1 VVKQSIFEYDRTTSG
16 GILKKFW
23 NWTLTFLAL
32 AFLIAYSYPAFVVEI
47 NPSSQSILD
56 GIQWVSWIAFAADLF
71 FGIYKASNKMQFLKK
86 HPLEILAVILPF
98 LRPLRLL
105 RFISFGTLVFEKVN
119 LGKSIA
125 ITIKVIVTAL
135 FLTYLA
141 GIEITMAERG
151 EPGATI
157 QSVGDGF
164 WWAITTLTT
173 VGYGDIY
180 PTTTEGRFI
189 AVGLMVSGICV
200 LGFISATV
208 AAWFVKMTQDDSG
221 QR

>member
-1 VVKQSIFEYDRTTSG
+1 VSKA
-16 GILKKFW
+16 W
-23 NWTLTFLAL
+23 NWILTVLAII
-32 AFLIAYSYPAFVVEI
+32 FLIAYSYPAFVIDVS
-47 NPSSQSILD
+47 PSTQTILD
-56 GIQWVSWIAFAADLF
+56 GIQWVSWIAFAADLL
-71 FGIYKASNKMQFLKK
+71 FGVYKSSDRAQFLKK
-86 HPLEILAVILPF
+86 HPLEILAVALPF

-125 ITIKVIVTAL
+125 ITFKVIVTAL

-151 EPGATI
+151 KTGATI
-157 QSVGDGF
+157 ESVGDGF

>member
-1 VVKQSIFEYDRTTSG
+1 M
-16 GILKKFW
+16 KKVW
-23 NWTLTFLAL
+23 DWTLTAL
-32 AFLIAYSYPAFVVEI
+32 AISFLFAYSYPAFVI
-47 NPSSQSILD
+47 NLSSSTQSILD
-56 GIQWVSWIAFAADLF
+56 GIQWVSWVAFAADLF
-71 FGIYKASNKMQFLKK
+71 FGIYKATNKAQYLKR

-105 RFISFGTLVFEKVN
+105 RFISFGTLVLEKVN

-125 ITIKVIVTAL
+125 ISFKVIITAL

-141 GIEITMAERG
+141 GIEITIAERG

-157 QSVGDGF
+157 LSVGDGF

-200 LGFISATV
+200 LGVISATV

-221 QR
+221 KK

>member
-1 VVKQSIFEYDRTTSG
+1 MKQV
-16 GILKKFW
+16 W
-23 NWTLTFLAL
+23 NWILTLLAI
-32 AFLIAYSYPAFVVEI
+32 AFLIAYSYPAFVTNVSS
-47 NPSSQSILD
+47 SSQSILD
-56 GIQWVSWIAFAADLF
+56 TVQWVSWIAFATDLL
-71 FGIYKASNKMQFLKK
+71 FGIYKSSDKAKFLKK
-86 HPLEILAVILPF
+86 HPLEILAVVLPF

-125 ITIKVIVTAL
+125 ITFKVIVTAL

-151 EPGATI
+151 KPGATI
-157 QSVGDGF
+157 ESVGDGF

-221 QR
+221 QK

>member
-1 VVKQSIFEYDRTTSG
+1 MVLRI
-16 GILKKFW
+16 W
-23 NWTLTFLAL
+23 NGLLTVLAL
-32 AFLIAYSYPAFVVEI
+32 AFLFAYSYPAFVVDI
-47 NPSSQSILD
+47 DQSVQSVLNL
-56 GIQWVSWIAFAADLF
+56 IQVVSWLAFALDLL
-71 FGIYKASNKMQFLKK
+71 FGLYKSGNKSRFLKQ
-86 HPLEILAVILPF
+86 HPVELLAVLLPF

-125 ITIKVIVTAL
+125 ISFKVISTAL

-141 GIEITMAERG
+141 GIEITLAERG

-157 QSVGDGF
+157 QNVGDGL

-180 PTTTEGRFI
+180 PTTTKGRFI

-200 LGFISATV
+200 LGVISATV
-208 AAWFVKMTQDDSG
+208 AAWFVKMTQNDSEIN
-221 QR
+221 

>member
-1 VVKQSIFEYDRTTSG
+1 MIKV
-16 GILKKFW
+16 W
-23 NWTLTFLAL
+23 NWSLTFLAL
-32 AFLIAYSYPAFVVEI
+32 AFLFAYSYPAFVVEVS
-47 NPSSQSILD
+47 PSSQSILD
-56 GIQWVSWIAFAADLF
+56 GIQWVSWVAFAADLL
-71 FGIYKASNKMQFLKK
+71 FGIYKSSDKAQFLKK
-86 HPLEILAVILPF
+86 HPLEILAVVLPF

-125 ITIKVIVTAL
+125 ITFKVIVTAL

-151 EPGATI
+151 KPGATI
-157 QSVGDGF
+157 ESIGDGF

-180 PTTTEGRFI
+180 PTTTDGRFI
-189 AVGLMVSGICV
+189 AVGLMVTGICV
-200 LGFISATV
+200 LGVISATV

>member
-1 VVKQSIFEYDRTTSG
+1 MIKV
-16 GILKKFW
+16 W
-23 NWTLTFLAL
+23 NSSLTFLAL
-32 AFLIAYSYPAFVVEI
+32 AFLFSYSYPAFVV
-47 NPSSQSILD
+47 NVSPSSQSILD
-56 GIQWVSWIAFAADLF
+56 GIQWVSWVAFAADLL
-71 FGIYKASNKMQFLKK
+71 FGIYKASNRVQFLKR

-125 ITIKVIVTAL
+125 ISFKVIVTAL

-157 QSVGDGF
+157 QNVGDGF

-200 LGFISATV
+200 LGVISATV
-208 AAWFVKMTQDDSG
+208 AAWFVKLTQDDSG

>member
-1 VVKQSIFEYDRTTSG
+1 MTKV
-16 GILKKFW
+16 W
-23 NWTLTFLAL
+23 NWSLTFLAL
-32 AFLIAYSYPAFVVEI
+32 AFLFAYSYPAFVVEVS
-47 NPSSQSILD
+47 PSSQSILD
-56 GIQWVSWIAFAADLF
+56 GIQWVSWVAFAADLL
-71 FGIYKASNKMQFLKK
+71 FGIYKSSDKAQFLKK
-86 HPLEILAVILPF
+86 HPLEILAVVLPF

-125 ITIKVIVTAL
+125 ITFKVIVTAL

-151 EPGATI
+151 KPGATI
-157 QSVGDGF
+157 ESIGDGF

>member
-1 VVKQSIFEYDRTTSG
+1 VEAIVAKV
-16 GILKKFW
+16 W
-23 NWTLTFLAL
+23 NWTLTVLAI
-32 AFLIAYSYPAFVVEI
+32 AFLIAYSYPAFETNI
-47 NPSSQSILD
+47 DSSTQAVLD
-56 GIQWVSWIAFAADLF
+56 GIQWVSWVAFAADLL
-71 FGIYKASNKMQFLKK
+71 FGLFKSSNKTQFLKK
-86 HPLEILAVILPF
+86 HPLEILAVALPF

-105 RFISFGTLVFEKVN
+105 RFVSFGTLVFEKVN

-125 ITIKVIVTAL
+125 ITFKVIVTAL

-141 GIEITMAERG
+141 GIEITIAERG
-151 EPGATI
+151 KPGATI

-189 AVGLMVSGICV
+189 AIGLMVSGICV

-208 AAWFVKMTQDDSG
+208 AAWFVKMTQDDSV

>member
-1 VVKQSIFEYDRTTSG
+1 MDIDQS
-16 GILKKFW
+16 
-23 NWTLTFLAL
+23 
-32 AFLIAYSYPAFVVEI
+32 V
-47 NPSSQSILD
+47 QSILNL
-56 GIQWVSWIAFAADLF
+56 IQIVSWLAFALDLL
-71 FGIYKASNKMQFLKK
+71 FGLYKSESKSTFLRR
-86 HPLEILAVILPF
+86 HPLELLAVVLPF

-105 RFISFGTLVFEKVN
+105 RFISFGALVFEKVN

-125 ITIKVIVTAL
+125 ISFKVISTAL

-141 GIEITMAERG
+141 GIEITLAERG
-151 EPGATI
+151 QPGATI
-157 QSVGDGF
+157 NSVGDGL

-200 LGFISATV
+200 LGVISATV
-208 AAWFVKMTQDDSG
+208 AAWFVRITQNDSEKS
-221 QR
+221 

>member
-1 VVKQSIFEYDRTTSG
+1 M
-16 GILKKFW
+16 KKIW
-23 NWTLTFLAL
+23 NWILTVLAI
-32 AFLIAYSYPAFVVEI
+32 AFLIAYSYPAFVI
-47 NPSSQSILD
+47 NVSSSSQSILD
-56 GIQWVSWIAFAADLF
+56 GIQWVSWIAFAGDLL
-71 FGIYKASNKMQFLKK
+71 FGIYKSSNRVQFLKK
-86 HPLEILAVILPF
+86 HPLEILAVALPF

-125 ITIKVIVTAL
+125 ITFKVIVTAL

-151 EPGATI
+151 KPGATI

-208 AAWFVKMTQDDSG
+208 AAWFVKMTQDDST

>member
-1 VVKQSIFEYDRTTSG
+1 MRR
-16 GILKKFW
+16 LW
-23 NWTLTFLAL
+23 NSTLTSLAI
-32 AFLIAYSYPAFVVEI
+32 AFLVSYSYPAFVEEI
-47 NPSSQSILD
+47 STSVQSILD
-56 GIQWVSWIAFAADLF
+56 TVQWVSWIAFAADLLV
-71 FGIYKASNKMQFLKK
+71 GVLAAESKVHFLKR
-86 HPLEILAVILPF
+86 HPLEILAVLLPF

-125 ITIKVIVTAL
+125 ISFKVIVTAL

-141 GIEITMAERG
+141 GIEITLAERG

-157 QSVGDGF
+157 QTVGDGF

-200 LGFISATV
+200 LGVISATV

-221 QR
+221 QK

>member
-1 VVKQSIFEYDRTTSG
+1 MIKV
-16 GILKKFW
+16 W
-23 NWTLTFLAL
+23 NWSLTFLAL
-32 AFLIAYSYPAFVVEI
+32 AFLFAYSYPAFVVEVS
-47 NPSSQSILD
+47 PSSQSILD
-56 GIQWVSWIAFAADLF
+56 GIQWVSWLAFAADLL
-71 FGIYKASNKMQFLKK
+71 FGIYKASNKVQFLKK
-86 HPLEILAVILPF
+86 HPLEILAVVLPF

-125 ITIKVIVTAL
+125 ITFKVIVTAL

-151 EPGATI
+151 KPGATI
-157 QSVGDGF
+157 ESIGDGF

-189 AVGLMVSGICV
+189 AVALMIMGISLMGV
-200 LGFISATV
+200 ITASV
-208 AAWFVKMTQDDSG
+208 AAWFVKMGQEDSKK
-221 QR
+221 

>member
-1 VVKQSIFEYDRTTSG
+1 MRQA
-16 GILKKFW
+16 W
-23 NWTLTFLAL
+23 NWTLTMLAI
-32 AFLIAYSYPAFVVEI
+32 AFLFAYSYPAFVTEVS
-47 NPSSQSILD
+47 PSSQSILD
-56 GIQWVSWIAFAADLF
+56 SIQWVSWIAFAADLL
-71 FGIYKASNKMQFLKK
+71 FGIYKSSDKVNFLKK
-86 HPLEILAVILPF
+86 HPLEILAVALPF

-125 ITIKVIVTAL
+125 ITFKVIVTAL

-151 EPGATI
+151 KPGATI
-157 QSVGDGF
+157 ESIGDGF

-180 PTTTEGRFI
+180 PTTTEGRLI

-208 AAWFVKMTQDDSG
+208 AAWFVKITQDDSG
-221 QR
+221 QK

>member
-1 VVKQSIFEYDRTTSG
+1 MKRT
-16 GILKKFW
+16 W
-23 NWTLTFLAL
+23 NWTLTAL
-32 AFLIAYSYPAFVVEI
+32 AIAFLFAYSFPAFVI
-47 NPSSQSILD
+47 DISPSSQSILD
-56 GIQWVSWIAFAADLF
+56 GIQWVSWIAFAADLL
-71 FGIYKASNKMQFLKK
+71 FGVYKSSNRAQFLRK
-86 HPLEILAVILPF
+86 HPLEILAVVLPF

-125 ITIKVIVTAL
+125 ITFKVIVTAL

-151 EPGATI
+151 KPGSTI
-157 QSVGDGF
+157 ETVGDGF

-189 AVGLMVSGICV
+189 AVGLMISGICV

-221 QR
+221 EK

>member
-1 VVKQSIFEYDRTTSG
+1 MIKV
-16 GILKKFW
+16 W
-23 NWTLTFLAL
+23 NWSLTFLAL
-32 AFLIAYSYPAFVVEI
+32 AFLFAYSYPAFVVEVS
-47 NPSSQSILD
+47 PSSQSILD
-56 GIQWVSWIAFAADLF
+56 GIQWVSWLAFAADLL
-71 FGIYKASNKMQFLKK
+71 FGIYKSTDKAQFLKK
-86 HPLEILAVILPF
+86 HPLEILAVALPF

-125 ITIKVIVTAL
+125 ITFRVIVTAL

-151 EPGATI
+151 KPGATI

>member
-1 VVKQSIFEYDRTTSG
+1 M
-16 GILKKFW
+16 KKVW
-23 NWTLTFLAL
+23 DWTLTAL
-32 AFLIAYSYPAFVVEI
+32 AISFLFAYSYPAFVI
-47 NPSSQSILD
+47 NVSSSTQSILD
-56 GIQWVSWIAFAADLF
+56 GIQWVSWVAFAADLF
-71 FGIYKASNKMQFLKK
+71 FGIYKATNKAQYLKR

-105 RFISFGTLVFEKVN
+105 RFISFGTLVLEKVN

-125 ITIKVIVTAL
+125 ISFKVIITAL

-141 GIEITMAERG
+141 GIEITIAERG

-200 LGFISATV
+200 LGVISATV

-221 QR
+221 QK

>member
-1 VVKQSIFEYDRTTSG
+1 M
-16 GILKKFW
+16 KKTW
-23 NWTLTFLAL
+23 NWILTAL
-32 AFLIAYSYPAFVVEI
+32 AIAFLFGYSYPAFVPDVS
-47 NPSSQSILD
+47 PSTQSILD
-56 GIQWVSWIAFAADLF
+56 GIQWVSWIAFAADLL
-71 FGIYKASNKMQFLKK
+71 FGVYKSSDKAQFLKK
-86 HPLEILAVILPF
+86 HPLEILAVVLPF

-125 ITIKVIVTAL
+125 ITFKVIVTAL

-151 EPGATI
+151 KPGATI
-157 QSVGDGF
+157 ESVGDGF

-221 QR
+221 QK

>member
-1 VVKQSIFEYDRTTSG
+1 MIKV
-16 GILKKFW
+16 W
-23 NWTLTFLAL
+23 NWSLTFLAL
-32 AFLIAYSYPAFVVEI
+32 AFLFAYSYPAFVVEVS
-47 NPSSQSILD
+47 PSSQSILD
-56 GIQWVSWIAFAADLF
+56 GIQWVSWVAFAADLL
-71 FGIYKASNKMQFLKK
+71 FGIYKASNKVQFLKR

-125 ITIKVIVTAL
+125 ITFKVIVTAL

-157 QSVGDGF
+157 QSIGDGF

-208 AAWFVKMTQDDSG
+208 AAWFVKITQDDSG
-221 QR
+221 QK

>member
-1 VVKQSIFEYDRTTSG
+1 MIKV
-16 GILKKFW
+16 W
-23 NWTLTFLAL
+23 NWSLTFLAL
-32 AFLIAYSYPAFVVEI
+32 AFLFAYSYPAFVVEVS
-47 NPSSQSILD
+47 PSSQSILD
-56 GIQWVSWIAFAADLF
+56 GIQWASWIAFAADLL
-71 FGIYKASNKMQFLKK
+71 FGIYKATNKVQFLKR
-86 HPLEILAVILPF
+86 HPIEILAVILPF

-125 ITIKVIVTAL
+125 ISFKVIVTAL

-157 QSVGDGF
+157 QNVGDGF

-200 LGFISATV
+200 LGVISATV

>member
-1 VVKQSIFEYDRTTSG
+1 MIKV
-16 GILKKFW
+16 W
-23 NWTLTFLAL
+23 NWSLTFLAL
-32 AFLIAYSYPAFVVEI
+32 AFLFAYSYPAFVV
-47 NPSSQSILD
+47 NVSPSRQSILD
-56 GIQWVSWIAFAADLF
+56 GIQWVSWIAFAADLL
-71 FGIYKASNKMQFLKK
+71 FGIYKATNKVQFLKR

-125 ITIKVIVTAL
+125 ISFKVIVTAI

-157 QSVGDGF
+157 QNVGDGF

-180 PTTTEGRFI
+180 PTTTDGRFI
-189 AVGLMVSGICV
+189 AVGLMVTGICV
-200 LGFISATV
+200 LGVISATV

>member
-1 VVKQSIFEYDRTTSG
+1 MAKV
-16 GILKKFW
+16 W
-23 NWTLTFLAL
+23 NWTLTVLAI
-32 AFLIAYSYPAFVVEI
+32 AFLIAYSYPAFETNI
-47 NPSSQSILD
+47 DSSTQAVLD
-56 GIQWVSWIAFAADLF
+56 GIQWVSWVAFAADLL
-71 FGIYKASNKMQFLKK
+71 FGLFKSSNKTQFLKK
-86 HPLEILAVILPF
+86 HPLEILAVALPF

-105 RFISFGTLVFEKVN
+105 RFVSFGTLVFEKVN

-125 ITIKVIVTAL
+125 ITFKVIVTAL

-141 GIEITMAERG
+141 GIEITIAERG
-151 EPGATI
+151 RPGATI

-189 AVGLMVSGICV
+189 AIGLMVSGICI

-208 AAWFVKMTQDDSG
+208 AAWFVKMTQDDSV

>member
-1 VVKQSIFEYDRTTSG
+1 M
-16 GILKKFW
+16 KKTW
-23 NWTLTFLAL
+23 NWILTAL
-32 AFLIAYSYPAFVVEI
+32 AIAFLFGYSYPAFVPDVS
-47 NPSSQSILD
+47 PSSQSILD
-56 GIQWVSWIAFAADLF
+56 GIQWVSWIAFAADLL
-71 FGIYKASNKMQFLKK
+71 FGVYKSSDKVQFLKK
-86 HPLEILAVILPF
+86 HPLEILAVVLPF

-125 ITIKVIVTAL
+125 ITFKVIVTTL

-151 EPGATI
+151 KPGATI
-157 QSVGDGF
+157 ESVGDGF

-221 QR
+221 QK

>member
-1 VVKQSIFEYDRTTSG
+1 MIKV
-16 GILKKFW
+16 W
-23 NWTLTFLAL
+23 NWSLTFLAL
-32 AFLIAYSYPAFVVEI
+32 AFLFAYSYPAFVVEVS
-47 NPSSQSILD
+47 PSSQSILD
-56 GIQWVSWIAFAADLF
+56 GIQWVSWVAFAADLL
-71 FGIYKASNKMQFLKK
+71 FGIYKASNKVQFLKR

-125 ITIKVIVTAL
+125 ITFKVIVTAL

-157 QSVGDGF
+157 QSIGDGF

>member
-1 VVKQSIFEYDRTTSG
+1 
-16 GILKKFW
+16 LKKFW

-125 ITIKVIVTAL
+125 ITFKVIVTAL

>member
-1 VVKQSIFEYDRTTSG
+1 MIKV
-16 GILKKFW
+16 W
-23 NWTLTFLAL
+23 NWSLTFLAL
-32 AFLIAYSYPAFVVEI
+32 AFLFAYSYPAFVVEVS
-47 NPSSQSILD
+47 PSSQSILD
-56 GIQWVSWIAFAADLF
+56 GIQWVSWIAFAADLL
-71 FGIYKASNKMQFLKK
+71 FGIYKASNKVQFLKR

-125 ITIKVIVTAL
+125 ISFKVIVTAI

-151 EPGATI
+151 KPGATI
-157 QSVGDGF
+157 ESIGDGF

>member
-1 VVKQSIFEYDRTTSG
+1 MIKV
-16 GILKKFW
+16 W
-23 NWTLTFLAL
+23 NWSLTFLAL
-32 AFLIAYSYPAFVVEI
+32 AFLFAYSYPAFVVEVS
-47 NPSSQSILD
+47 PSSQSILD
-56 GIQWVSWIAFAADLF
+56 GIQWVSWVAFAADLL
-71 FGIYKASNKMQFLKK
+71 FGIYKSSDKAQFLKK
-86 HPLEILAVILPF
+86 HPLEILAVVLPF

-125 ITIKVIVTAL
+125 ITFKVIVTAL

-151 EPGATI
+151 KPGATI
-157 QSVGDGF
+157 QSIGDGF

-200 LGFISATV
+200 LGVISATV
-208 AAWFVKMTQDDSG
+208 AAWFVKMTQDDSVG
-221 QR
+221 K

>member
-1 VVKQSIFEYDRTTSG
+1 M
-16 GILKKFW
+16 
-23 NWTLTFLAL
+23 LTAL
-32 AFLIAYSYPAFVVEI
+32 AIAFLFAYSYPAFVTNVS
-47 NPSSQSILD
+47 SSQQTILD
-56 GIQWVSWIAFAADLF
+56 GVQWVSWVAFAADLVM
-71 FGIYKASNKMQFLKK
+71 GIYKADNRVQYLKR

-125 ITIKVIVTAL
+125 ISFKVIVTAL

-151 EPGATI
+151 QPEATI

-180 PTTTEGRFI
+180 PTTTQGRFI

-200 LGFISATV
+200 LGVISATV

-221 QR
+221 QK

>member
-1 VVKQSIFEYDRTTSG
+1 M
-16 GILKKFW
+16 KKVW
-23 NWTLTFLAL
+23 EWTLTVLAISFL
-32 AFLIAYSYPAFVVEI
+32 FAYSYPAFEANV
-47 NPSSQSILD
+47 SSSTQSILD
-56 GIQWVSWIAFAADLF
+56 GIQWVSWVAFAADLF
-71 FGIYKASNKMQFLKK
+71 FGIYKATNKAQYLKR
-86 HPLEILAVILPF
+86 HPLEILAVVLPF

-105 RFISFGTLVFEKVN
+105 RFISFGTLVLEKVN

-125 ITIKVIVTAL
+125 ISFKVIITAL

-141 GIEITMAERG
+141 GIEITIAERG

-157 QSVGDGF
+157 LSVGDGF

-200 LGFISATV
+200 LGVISATV

-221 QR
+221 QK

>member
-1 VVKQSIFEYDRTTSG
+1 VKQSIFEYDRTTSG
-16 GILKKFW
+16 GILKNFW

-125 ITIKVIVTAL
+125 ITFKVIVTAL

>member
-1 VVKQSIFEYDRTTSG
+1 M
-16 GILKKFW
+16 KKTW
-23 NWTLTFLAL
+23 NWILTAL
-32 AFLIAYSYPAFVVEI
+32 AIAFLFGYSYPAFVPDVS
-47 NPSSQSILD
+47 PSTQSILD
-56 GIQWVSWIAFAADLF
+56 GIQWVSWIAFAADLL
-71 FGIYKASNKMQFLKK
+71 FGVYKSSDKVQFLKK
-86 HPLEILAVILPF
+86 HPLEILAVVLPF

-125 ITIKVIVTAL
+125 ITFKVIVTAL

-151 EPGATI
+151 KPGATI
-157 QSVGDGF
+157 ESVGDGF

-221 QR
+221 QK